1 MAGSLTDQL
10 LKLGL
15 VDDKAIRKAKHT
27 HRESNKKKG
36 KQGVETDR
44 QQKQADAKNR
54 RLDARQ
60 SDRSRELSRHDDV
73 KHREGQQQI
82 DQIIESGRVSGRLHG
97 RRRFYYEAID
107 GRVPYLEV
115 NDEAINDLQ
124 NGRIAFIEG
133 SDGRPVFITREAAA
147 RIGELDRTRLTLWNG

>member
-15 VDDKAIRKAKHT
+15 VDDKAVRKAKHT

-36 KQGVETDR
+36 KQGVEAAR
-44 QQKQADAKNR
+44 QQKEADAKKR
-54 RLDARQ
+54 RLDTRQ
-60 SDRSRELSRHDDV
+60 SDRSRELSRHEDV
-73 KHREGQQQI
+73 KTREGQQQI
-82 DQIIESGRVSGRLHG
+82 DQIIESGRVSGRVHG
-97 RRRFYYEAID
+97 RRRFYYEAVD

-115 NDEAINDLQ
+115 NDEAIADLQ

-147 RIGELDRTRLTLWNG
+147 RIGDLDRKRLTFWNG